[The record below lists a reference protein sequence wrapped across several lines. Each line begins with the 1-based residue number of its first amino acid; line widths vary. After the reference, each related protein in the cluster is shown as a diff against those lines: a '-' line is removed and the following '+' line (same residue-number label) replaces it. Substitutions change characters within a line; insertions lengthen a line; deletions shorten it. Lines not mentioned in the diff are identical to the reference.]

1 MPTTISAEP
10 YELLGEL
17 AQGGMAT
24 VFIGRRKSR
33 RSGRR
38 RELVAIK
45 SMKQELAE
53 DEAFSTMFL
62 DEATLTARIKHPNVV
77 QTLDV
82 ASEGGKLLIV
92 MEYVPGVSLARILEL
107 NMKSRQSIPPR
118 IVSAIVCDLLRGLHA
133 AHELVDG
140 NGQRLN
146 VVHRDVSPQ
155 NVLVGTDGISRILD
169 FGVAKASSQRHVTM
183 RGEIKGKLA
192 YMPPEQAIG
201 DAVDPRADVYAAG
214 VVLWESLVGRRLFTG
229 KREEDLVRQIFEG
242 TIDPPSLVAD
252 EPIPTAVDH
261 VVLRALSKARED
273 RWGSAADMADRLA
286 NALSPAHHDEVASYV
301 ALAAQTELSHR
312 ASLVRELEEQSQ
324 PLDIES
330 QTLQSILTGRAERG
344 EVAASSLAPAVT
356 VTGPFS
362 PTRNERVRP
371 SAPVPPPQVVM
382 PMPIPAPMPRMPPS
396 VPPSGQKQSRSSLR
410 REARRKRRRVRMQL
424 GFAVAGIVIL
434 ILMTVALVLGRRA
447 REAETPQAPAAPT
460 RQR

>member
-53 DEAFSTMFL
+53 DEAFATMFL

-92 MEYVPGVSLARILEL
+92 MEYVPGVSLARLLEL

-140 NGQRLN
+140 NGHRLN

-155 NVLVGTDGISRILD
+155 NVLVGADGIARILD

-192 YMPPEQAIG
+192 YMPPEQAVG

-229 KREEDLVRQIFEG
+229 KREEDVVKQIFEG
-242 TIDPPSLVAD
+242 TVDPPSLVAD
-252 EPIPTAVDH
+252 EPLPAAVDH
-261 VVLRALSKARED
+261 VVLRALARSRDD
-273 RWGSAADMADRLA
+273 RWASASDMADRLA
-286 NALSPAHHDEVASYV
+286 SALSPAHHDEVAAYV
-301 ALAAQTELSHR
+301 SHAAHTELSQR
-312 ASLVRELEEQSQ
+312 AALVRELEEQSQ
-324 PLDIES
+324 PLDLES

-344 EVAASSLAPAVT
+344 EIAVASVPPPPP
-356 VTGPFS
+356 GPFS

-371 SAPVPPPQVVM
+371 PASVPPPM
-382 PMPIPAPMPRMPPS
+382 PMPMPMPSMRMPASAP
-396 VPPSGQKQSRSSLR
+396 PPSQKPSRSSLR

-447 REAETPQAPAAPT
+447 REAETAPLRPAPAPAMK
-460 RQR
+460 R